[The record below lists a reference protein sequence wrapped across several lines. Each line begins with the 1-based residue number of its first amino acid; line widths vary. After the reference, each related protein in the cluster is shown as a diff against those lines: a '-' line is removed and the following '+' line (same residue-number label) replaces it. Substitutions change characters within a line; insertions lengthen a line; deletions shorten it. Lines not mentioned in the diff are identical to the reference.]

1 MKKKIVIMLVL
12 LSILVIGISSAI
24 AADDFTV
31 SSGGITV
38 DAHVDGFTSGDTWVI
53 DRSGTV
59 LTSSESSIA
68 VEDLTGTNSGWIFT
82 VNATDFTE
90 STGTV
95 PDPTVNGETL
105 AINVDVED
113 WLSMILKDST
123 DTAIVAQNIPAV
135 DGTDVVSANYTVND
149 TISGSGNL
157 DVLEIEPGYGAG
169 LFNFNIDYQITLDD
183 WLPDGTTITSSAA
196 SGLFSSGSPVTVN
209 NATQQFQIF
218 AGTYETTITYSIAS
232 NPA

>member
-1 MKKKIVIMLVL
+1 MKKKIVIVLVL
-12 LSILVIGISSAI
+12 FSILAVGISSAI

-31 SSGGITV
+31 ASGGITV
-38 DAHVDGFTSGDTWVI
+38 DAHVDGFTSGDSWVI
-53 DRSGTV
+53 DRSGTI
-59 LTSSESSIA
+59 LTSSESSIS
-68 VEDLTGTNSGWIFT
+68 VEDITGTNSGWIFT
-82 VNATDFTE
+82 VNTTDFTE
-90 STGTV
+90 STGLV

-113 WLSMILKDST
+113 WLSLTLKDST
-123 DTAIVAQNIPAV
+123 DTAIVAQNIPAA
-135 DGTDVVSANYTVND
+135 DGTDVASSNYTVNN

-157 DVLEIEPGYGAG
+157 NILEIEPGYGAG
-169 LFNFNIDYQITLDD
+169 LFDFNIDYQITLDD

-196 SGLFSSGSPVTVN
+196 SGLFSSASPVTVN
-209 NATQQFQIF
+209 NATQQYQIF